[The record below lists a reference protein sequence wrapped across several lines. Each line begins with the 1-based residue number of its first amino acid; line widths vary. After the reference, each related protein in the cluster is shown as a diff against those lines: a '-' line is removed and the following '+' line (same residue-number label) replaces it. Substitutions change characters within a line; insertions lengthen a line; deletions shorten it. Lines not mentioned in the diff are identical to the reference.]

1 MENKK
6 NNQNKDR
13 KKSRSEKDNKKAT
26 KEDNI
31 RIYSEKN
38 FRKSFR
44 KANDIIISMREDDE
58 ER

>member
-1 MENKK
+1 MGNKE
-6 NNQNKDR
+6 NNQSKDR
-13 KKSRSEKDNKKAT
+13 KKNRIEENNKKSI